1 MLKILIT
8 GGLGTIGSCLVSKL
22 FLSGNEV
29 VIYDN
34 MEIGNLNNLQI
45 YLNEEQIKKIKIIR
59 KDILDKEYIAIA
71 ISDCDMVYHLAATL
85 GTLNVVSQPSRMLNV
100 NSLGTHIVADLCN
113 SAGKPLVTMS
123 SSMVYGKN
131 IKKTVAETDDIFVGG
146 NVNAGLWWYAI
157 SKIADEAYVNSLMLE
172 NPEAKIMIVRP
183 FNVIAPVQSHIVGFV
198 FPRFFRAAYLGE
210 PLKVYGDGTQRR
222 TFTWAPDFVDCL
234 LLLVKKQFWR
244 NTFNIGG
251 TEEISILD
259 LAKKIIK
266 ISDSKS
272 AVTFTDPQDLFKGQF
287 VEIPQRVPNVDFLE
301 KSIGMVPK
309 TPLNS
314 MIDNFDK
321 FYKTKIY
328 EKDFDLSRF

>member
-1 MLKILIT
+1 MKVLIT
-8 GGLGTIGSCLVSKL
+8 GGLGTIGSCLASKL

-29 VIYDN
+29 MIYDN
-34 MEIGNLNNLQI
+34 MEIGNLNNLKI
-45 YLNEEQIKKIKIIR
+45 YLDEEHIKKIKIIR
-59 KDILDKEYIAIA
+59 KDILDKEYIALA
-71 ISDCDMVYHLAATL
+71 ISDCDIVYHLAATL

-113 SAGKPLVTMS
+113 SAGKPLVVMS

-131 IKKTVAETDDIFVGG
+131 MKESVSESDDIFVGG

-210 PLKVYGDGTQRR
+210 PLKVYGDGKQRR
-222 TFTWAPDFVDCL
+222 TFTWASDFVDCL
-234 LLLVKKQFWR
+234 LSLVQKQLWR
-244 NTFNIGG
+244 DTFNIGG
-251 TEEISILD
+251 TESISILE

-266 ISDSKS
+266 ISKSKS
-272 AVTFTDPQDLFKGQF
+272 IINFIDPQDLFKGQF
-287 VEIPQRVPNVDFLE
+287 VEIPQRVPNVDHLIN
-301 KSIGMVPK
+301 SIGMAPN
-309 TPLNS
+309 TDLDI
-314 MIDNFDK
+314 MLDNFNE
-321 FYKTKIY
+321 FYKTKISDF
-328 EKDFDLSRF
+328 DFDLSRY